1 VGADKV
7 LPGMQ
12 IIFDGGRVAALE
24 SVVDQVKAAQALGT
38 RGIALF
44 EWREHLQDTVLPY
57 VANGLWRTGRY
68 KLEFRPVP
76 AEQLPPKAVIGAKLD
91 VAPKDKR
98 ALIDDFEDGNLVN
111 AQHAAWSAEA
121 DSNGLGTRLDAQPLR
136 PIEPGAGKS
145 KYAVKLKVELNAGA
159 KVLEDRLAA
168 LDFTRMLSGPYDRLG
183 AVLTIQPGAGGVE
196 SMDWA
201 QMLMRMYTRWA
212 ERRGFKIEL
221 LDLQPG
227 EEAGVKNVT
236 LKVNGDWAFG
246 LLRAEKGVHRLVR
259 VSPFDSAGRRH
270 TSFASV
276 ESVPQLEEEAEIE
289 IPEKDLKIDV
299 FRASG
304 AGGQHVN
311 RTESAVRITHLP
323 TGLVTQCQNDR
334 SQMKNRES
342 AMSVLKARLWV
353 IKQEE
358 QKAKLEGI
366 AGEKAGINF
375 GSQIRNYVLFPYQ
388 LVKDVRTD
396 VETSQTQAVLDGDID
411 LFIESYLKQASGGA
425 VHA

>member
-1 VGADKV
+1 VDGKTALIGRIEHESQDPNFWNDNRAAKAKQSEMSSAKKDLGVWQQLEGGLGDLQANAELQGLEDDPSLQSEFKAGAE
-7 LPGMQ
+7 
-12 IIFDGGRVAALE
+12 ALE
-24 SVVDQVKAAQALGT
+24 ATL
-38 RGIALF
+38 
-44 EWREHLQDTVLPY
+44 
-57 VANGLWRTGRY
+57 
-68 KLEFRPVP
+68 
-76 AEQLPPKAVIGAKLD
+76 AK
-91 VAPKDKR
+91 
-98 ALIDDFEDGNLVN
+98 
-111 AQHAAWSAEA
+111 
-121 DSNGLGTRLDAQPLR
+121 
-136 PIEPGAGKS
+136 
-145 KYAVKLKVELNAGA
+145 
-159 KVLEDRLAA
+159 
-168 LDFTRMLSGPYDRLG
+168 LDFTRMLSGPYDRYG
-183 AVLTIQPGAGGVE
+183 AILTIQPGAGGVE

-201 QMLMRMYTRWA
+201 QMLVRMYTRWA
-212 ERRGFKIEL
+212 ERRGFKLEL

-227 EEAGVKNVT
+227 EEAGIKNAT
-236 LKVNGDWAFG
+236 FKVNGDWAFG

-276 ESVPQLEEEAEIE
+276 EAVPQLEEDTDIE
-289 IPEKDLKIDV
+289 IDDKDLRIDV

-334 SQMKNRES
+334 SQLKNRES
-342 AMSVLKARLWV
+342 AMSVLKARLFV
-353 IKQEE
+353 MRQEE

-366 AGEKAGINF
+366 AGAKAEINF

-396 VETSQTQAVLDGDID
+396 IETSQTQAVLDGDID
-411 LFIESYLKQASGGA
+411 PFIEGYLKQASGGA

>member
-1 VGADKV
+1 
-7 LPGMQ
+7 MS
-12 IIFDGGRVAALE
+12 AAKKDLSTWDE
-24 SVVDQVKAAQALGT
+24 LTGSLGDLQAN
-38 RGIALF
+38 A
-44 EWREHLQDTVLPY
+44 ELQDMEDDATL
-57 VANGLWRTGRY
+57 
-68 KLEFRPVP
+68 
-76 AEQLPPKAVIGAKLD
+76 KA
-91 VAPKDKR
+91 
-98 ALIDDFEDGNLVN
+98 
-111 AQHAAWSAEA
+111 
-121 DSNGLGTRLDAQPLR
+121 
-136 PIEPGAGKS
+136 
-145 KYAVKLKVELNAGA
+145 ELNAGA

-201 QMLMRMYTRWA
+201 AMLMRMYTRWA

-276 ESVPQLEEEAEIE
+276 ESVPQLEEETEIE
-289 IPEKDLKIDV
+289 IPDKDLKIDV

>member
-1 VGADKV
+1 MDGKTALIQRIEHESQAPDFWADNRAAKAKQSEMSAAKKDLGV
-7 LPGMQ
+7 WGQLE
-12 IIFDGGRVAALE
+12 GGLGDLQANAELQALE
-24 SVVDQVKAAQALGT
+24 DDKAMK
-38 RGIALF
+38 
-44 EWREHLQDTVLPY
+44 D
-57 VANGLWRTGRY
+57 
-68 KLEFRPVP
+68 EF
-76 AEQLPPKAVIGAKLD
+76 
-91 VAPKDKR
+91 
-98 ALIDDFEDGNLVN
+98 
-111 AQHAAWSAEA
+111 AA
-121 DSNGLGTRLDAQPLR
+121 
-136 PIEPGAGKS
+136 GAG
-145 KYAVKLKVELNAGA
+145 A
-159 KVLEDRLAA
+159 LEARLAQ
-168 LDFTRMLSGPYDRLG
+168 LDFTRMLSGPYDRHSATLQI
-183 AVLTIQPGAGGVE
+183 TPGAGGTE
-196 SMDWA
+196 SQDWA
-201 QMLMRMYTRWA
+201 QMLLRMYTRWA
-212 ERRGFKIEL
+212 ERRGFKLEL

-227 EEAGVKNVT
+227 EEAGIKNAT
-236 LKVNGDWAFG
+236 FKVNGDWAFG

-276 ESVPQLEEEAEIE
+276 EAVPQLEEDADIE
-289 IPEKDLKIDV
+289 IDDKDLRIDV

-334 SQMKNRES
+334 SQLKNRES
-342 AMSVLKARLWV
+342 AMSVLKSRLFV
-353 IKQEE
+353 MRQEE

-366 AGEKAGINF
+366 AGAKSEINF

-411 LFIESYLKQASGGA
+411 QFIEAYLKQASGGA

>member
-1 VGADKV
+1 MAAAKKDLGTWGNLEGSLGDLQANAELQAMEDDPALKAEFQSGAK
-7 LPGMQ
+7 
-12 IIFDGGRVAALE
+12 ALE
-24 SVVDQVKAAQALGT
+24 A
-38 RGIALF
+38 
-44 EWREHLQDTVLPY
+44 VL
-57 VANGLWRTGRY
+57 
-68 KLEFRPVP
+68 
-76 AEQLPPKAVIGAKLD
+76 
-91 VAPKDKR
+91 
-98 ALIDDFEDGNLVN
+98 
-111 AQHAAWSAEA
+111 
-121 DSNGLGTRLDAQPLR
+121 
-136 PIEPGAGKS
+136 AG
-145 KYAVKLKVELNAGA
+145 
-159 KVLEDRLAA
+159 

-183 AVLTIQPGAGGVE
+183 AILTVQPGAGGTE

-212 ERRGFKIEL
+212 ERRGFKVEL

-227 EEAGVKNVT
+227 EVAGIKNAT
-236 LKVNGDWAFG
+236 FKVNGDWAFG

-276 ESVPQLEEEAEIE
+276 EAVPQLEEEAEVE
-289 IPEKDLKIDV
+289 IDDKDLRIDV

-323 TGLVTQCQNDR
+323 IGLVTQCQNDR
-334 SQMKNRES
+334 SQLKNRES
-342 AMSVLKARLWV
+342 AMSVLKARLFV
-353 IKQEE
+353 MRQEE
-358 QKAKLEGI
+358 QKQKLEGI
-366 AGEKAGINF
+366 AGAQAEINF

-396 VETSQTQAVLDGDID
+396 METSQTQAVLDGEID
-411 LFIESYLKQASGGA
+411 PFIEAYLKQASGGA